1 MLCTYLTG
9 HTDRII
15 IEEPE
20 AHMSLKSMFELVD
33 ITDWLLK
40 DNKIIMTSHSDV
52 FVTLLNNLIK
62 KNKINAKVYELIN

>member
-1 MLCTYLTG
+1 
-9 HTDRII
+9 
-15 IEEPE
+15 
-20 AHMSLKSMFELVD
+20 MFELVD

-62 KNKINAKVYELIN
+62 KNKINAKVYELINASDGSILKRSSTR